1 MAAQTNP
8 FDQFDA
14 APPPPSPAA
23 ANPFDE
29 FDSTSIA
36 PTPAP
41 SAPAP
46 SISSPLKASPTANPF
61 AQLQKMLDSGAS
73 KQQFIAKAK
82 ELGFPTVRED
92 VLDANLA
99 YRARGGRARI
109 TPEIVTPDNS
119 LNQWAGVATNAL
131 APYATAFGLGAAAGG
146 IPTGGIG
153 APAGGALGVMGLGL
167 GDLGTALV
175 YNPVLNAFGYKS
187 APLPSDL
194 IRQGYRS
201 VGIGTEPQTAPQRIF
216 GAGLEG
222 AAGAAGGASGANT
235 LARMVTNPTARG
247 VLTTMAEAPLVQTAS
262 GAGAAVGGQTAR
274 EAGAGTGGQIA
285 ASILGGLAGGRMAAP
300 RPTEITSDMLRT
312 QARAAYT
319 TAENA
324 GVAFAPLGIDH
335 LASQV
340 RADLTGQP
348 NVQFHPRLHPR
359 IAAVVDELDT
369 AAARANQTGQP
380 VSFSELELLRRLAS
394 TAGRSAD
401 ADERRLSSSIIEQ
414 IDNFVQAPPANAVAG
429 GNAPQAA
436 HAVVTA
442 RDAWRRMSQADQIDT
457 LVENARLSAGEGD
470 AASIRNQFRTV
481 ARNPARLRRFDPEI
495 QTVIR
500 DIAAGRG
507 GVATLQRLGKL
518 APSLDL
524 RRLGTLLT
532 AGGAEALR
540 EGNTSYG
547 ALALGLSAGGAAA
560 RTAANRMAA
569 GRAAQAASRARGT
582 QQFQMPLAPTAL
594 GATNAMLTTNPNTG
608 FPEID
613 PMTGETLIDIGNFE
627 GQLYPIYGRPE
638 DNPGGSLRAR
648 SARR

>member
-1 MAAQTNP
+1 MAAQANP

-14 APPPPSPAA
+14 AAPAPSAA
-23 ANPFDE
+23 ANPFDT
-29 FDSTSIA
+29 FDTTSA
-36 PTPAP
+36 APPPTPAP
-41 SAPAP
+41 TAIAP
-46 SISSPLKASPTANPF
+46 SVTSPPKTNPAADAI

-73 KQQFIAKAK
+73 KQQIIAKVK
-82 ELGFPTVRED
+82 ELGFPAVRED

-109 TPEIVTPDNS
+109 IPEIVTPDNS

-131 APYATAFGLGAAAGG
+131 APYATAAGLGAAAGS

-153 APAGGALGVMGLGL
+153 APAGAALGVMGLGL

-201 VGIGTEPQTAPQRIF
+201 VGIGTEPQTAPQRVF
-216 GAGLEG
+216 GAAIEG
-222 AAGAAGGASGANT
+222 AAGAAGGAAGANT
-235 LARMVTNPTARG
+235 LARMVTNPTARRVATVMG
-247 VLTTMAEAPLVQTAS
+247 EAPRVQAAS
-262 GAGAAVGGQTAR
+262 GAGAAAAGQTAR
-274 EAGAGTGGQIA
+274 EAGAGTAGQIA

-324 GVAFAPLGIDH
+324 GVAFAPSGIDH

-359 IAAVVDELDT
+359 IAAVMDEIDT
-369 AAARANQTGQP
+369 AAAQANQTGQP
-380 VSFSELELLRRLAS
+380 VSFSELELLRRLAG

-401 ADERRLSSSIIEQ
+401 ADERRLSGSIIEQ

-436 HAVVTA
+436 QAVVTA
-442 RDAWRRMSQADQIDT
+442 RDAWRRMSQADQIET

-507 GVATLQRLGKL
+507 GVATLQKLGKL

-540 EGNTSYG
+540 EGNTGYG

-569 GRAAQAASRARGT
+569 GRAARAASRARGT
-582 QQFQMPLAPTAL
+582 QQFQTPLVPTTL
-594 GATNAMLTTNPNTG
+594 GATNAMLTANP
-608 FPEID
+608 D
-613 PMTGETLIDIGNFE
+613 A
-627 GQLYPIYGRPE
+627 GR
-638 DNPGGSLRAR
+638 
-648 SARR
+648 

>member
-1 MAAQTNP
+1 MAAQANP
-8 FDQFDA
+8 FDQFDTA
-14 APPPPSPAA
+14 APTPSPAA
-23 ANPFDE
+23 SANPFDE
-29 FDSTSIA
+29 FDTTPTA

-41 SAPAP
+41 SASAP
-46 SISSPLKASPTANPF
+46 SISSPLKASPAANPF
-61 AQLQKMLDSGAS
+61 AQLQQMLDSGAS
-73 KQQFIAKAK
+73 KQQLIAKAK
-82 ELGFPTVRED
+82 ELGLPTMRED
-92 VLDANLA
+92 LLDANLA

-109 TPEIVTPDNS
+109 DPNIVVPDNS

-131 APYATAFGLGAAAGG
+131 APYATAAGLGAAAGSPAAG
-146 IPTGGIG
+146 VGAIPG
-153 APAGGALGVMGLGL
+153 AALGVTALGL
-167 GDLGTALV
+167 GDLGTGLV
-175 YNPVLNAFGYKS
+175 YNPVMNALGYKS
-187 APLPSDL
+187 VPLPSDL

-216 GAGLEG
+216 GAGVEG
-222 AAGAAGGASGANT
+222 VAGGFSGAGGANT
-235 LARMVTNPTARG
+235 LAGMVTNPTARR
-247 VLTTMAEAPLVQTAS
+247 VLTTMAEAPRVQAAS
-262 GAGAAVGGQTAR
+262 GAGAAAAGQTAR

-300 RPTEITSDMLRT
+300 RPTEVTGDMLRT

-319 TAENA
+319 TAENS
-324 GVAFAPLGIDH
+324 GVAFAPSGIDH

-436 HAVVTA
+436 QAVVTA
-442 RDAWRRMSQADQIDT
+442 RDAWRRMSQADQIET
-457 LVENARLSAGEGD
+457 LVDNARQSTGEGD
-470 AASIRNQFRTV
+470 AASIRNQFRQV

-500 DIAAGRG
+500 DIAEGRG

-540 EGNTSYG
+540 EGDTGYG

-569 GRAAQAASRARGT
+569 GRAARAASRARGT

-594 GATNAMLTTNPNTG
+594 GATNAMLTTNPDAG
-608 FPEID
+608 
-613 PMTGETLIDIGNFE
+613 
-627 GQLYPIYGRPE
+627 Y
-638 DNPGGSLRAR
+638 
-648 SARR
+648 

>member
-1 MAAQTNP
+1 MAAQANP

-46 SISSPLKASPTANPF
+46 SISLPLKASPTANPF
-61 AQLQKMLDSGAS
+61 AQLQQMLDSGAS
-73 KQQFIAKAK
+73 KQQLIAKTK
-82 ELGFPTVRED
+82 ELGLPTMRED
-92 VLDANLA
+92 LLDANLA
-99 YRARGGRARI
+99 FRARGGRARI
-109 TPEIVTPDNS
+109 DPNIVVPDNS

-131 APYATAFGLGAAAGG
+131 APYATAAGLGAAAGA
-146 IPTGGIG
+146 PVGGIG
-153 APAGGALGVMGLGL
+153 AIPGAALGVTALGL
-167 GDLGTALV
+167 GDLGTGLV
-175 YNPVLNAFGYKS
+175 YNPVMNALGYKS

-201 VGIGTEPQTAPQRIF
+201 VGIGTEPQTTAQRIF
-216 GAGLEG
+216 GAGVEG
-222 AAGAAGGASGANT
+222 VAGGFSGAGGANT
-235 LARMVTNPTARG
+235 LAGMVTNPTARR
-247 VLTTMAEAPLVQTAS
+247 VFTAMSEAPTVQAAS
-262 GAGAAVGGQTAR
+262 GAGAAAAGQTAH
-274 EAGAGTGGQIA
+274 EAGAGPNGEIA

-300 RPTEITSDMLRT
+300 RPTEVTSDMLRA

-319 TAENA
+319 AAENA
-324 GVAFAPLGIDH
+324 GVAFAPSGIDH

-369 AAARANQTGQP
+369 AAERANQTGQP

-457 LVENARLSAGEGD
+457 LVENARSSAGEGD

-507 GVATLQRLGKL
+507 GVATIQKLGKL
-518 APSLDL
+518 APSLDI
-524 RRLGTLLT
+524 RRLGTLMT

-540 EGNTSYG
+540 EGNTGYG
-547 ALALGLSAGGAAA
+547 ALALGLSATGAAA
-560 RTAANRMAA
+560 RTTANRMAA
-569 GRAAQAASRARGT
+569 ARAAQAASRARGT
-582 QQFQMPLAPTAL
+582 PRFQLPTAAIAL
-594 GATNAMLTTNPNTG
+594 GTANSLTAPKGQVFLGTGTGPSGEQYPMYGEPSQNQNAMAG
-608 FPEID
+608 
-613 PMTGETLIDIGNFE
+613 
-627 GQLYPIYGRPE
+627 Y
-638 DNPGGSLRAR
+638 
-648 SARR
+648 